1 MSTVPEAVAVSN
13 IPERLGGKYA
23 LNACELCRS
32 LKVRCTVTQS
42 PNSEKCQRCARLGK
56 TCIFVAKPKTRQ
68 RRRVDTRVT
77 ELEKEVH
84 ALRSLLK
91 EPGDTTQE
99 KRLETAIENGSDGS
113 TFAALP
119 TSLVNI
125 TARDSQPSIQN
136 GHDQSA
142 IQTEV
147 PDRTMTHNTILLLRG
162 ESSMPQN
169 PANASMSSSEDTK
182 YCSFNSLTV
191 SQIDVVDRG
200 IIIID
205 QATQLFNRYH
215 KDLCLHYPAVVFP
228 NDVLATEVRHR
239 KPVLFLAVIT
249 AAAGTLP
256 DNVKIKLN
264 EELVQLYA
272 YQILVKGKKSL
283 ELIQAL
289 LVTLIWYYP
298 GLAWEEERYFQYAQM
313 AITMA
318 LEIGLTQPG
327 KKSRP
332 YKQISQSISKEDLY
346 IDDAIQGR
354 NDESRGLDTMECRR
368 TLLACYLSSTA

>member
-13 IPERLGGKYA
+13 IPERPGGNYA
-23 LNACELCRS
+23 LKACELCRS
-32 LKVRCTVTQS
+32 LKVRCIATQS
-42 PNSEKCQRCARLGK
+42 PNSEKCQRGARLGK
-56 TCIFVAKPKTRQ
+56 ACLFVAKPKTRQ
-68 RRRVDTRVT
+68 RRRVDTRIT

-99 KRLETAIENGSDGS
+99 KRLESTIENGSA
-113 TFAALP
+113 FAALS

-125 TARDSQPSIQN
+125 IARDSQPSLHDA
-136 GHDQSA
+136 HDQSA

-147 PDRTMTHNTILLLRG
+147 PDGTMTHKAIPLLRG

-169 PANASMSSSEDTK
+169 SANAAMSSSEDTK
-182 YCSFNSLTV
+182 HCSLNSLTV

-200 IIIID
+200 IINID

-215 KDLCLHYPAVVFP
+215 RDLCPHYPAVVFP
-228 NDVLATEVRHR
+228 NDVLAAEVRHR
-239 KPVLFLAVIT
+239 KPVLFLAVII

-283 ELIQAL
+283 ELIRAL
-289 LVTLIWYYP
+289 LVTVIWYYP

-313 AITMA
+313 AVTMA

-346 IDDAIQGR
+346 IDDAIQSR
-354 NDESRGLDTMECRR
+354 NDEPRGLDTIECRR